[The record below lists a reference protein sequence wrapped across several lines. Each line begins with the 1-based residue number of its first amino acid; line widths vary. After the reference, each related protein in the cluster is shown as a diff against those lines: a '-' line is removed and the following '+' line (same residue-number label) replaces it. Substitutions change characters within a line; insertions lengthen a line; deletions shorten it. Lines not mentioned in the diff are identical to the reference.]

1 MTQAL
6 FFILKTLTQLYL
18 LLLLLRFWLP
28 LLRADFRN
36 PVAQGVLRLTSPL
49 INPLRRFIPP
59 IGRLDSATVLVAFA
73 IEYLL
78 ILVLL
83 ALSGASAGIL
93 PITATAIVDLGILS
107 LNMFFFVILI
117 KIILSW
123 VSPNNYNPVTAML
136 TTIAEPILQPFR
148 RLIPPLGGLDISP
161 IFAIV
166 LLQAG
171 VIILQTYK
179 PLPI

>member
-6 FFILKTLTQLYL
+6 IFILKTLTHLYL

-28 LLRADFRN
+28 VLRADFRN

-49 INPLRRFIPP
+49 IIPLRRFVPA
-59 IGRLDSATVLVAFA
+59 IGRVDTATVLVAFT

-78 ILVLL
+78 IVLL
-83 ALSGASAGIL
+83 LTLSGVTVAFV
-93 PITATAIVDLGILS
+93 PIALTSVLDLAVLS

-117 KIILSW
+117 KIIMSW
-123 VSPNNYNPVTAML
+123 VAPHNYNPVTAML
-136 TTIAEPILQPFR
+136 TSLSEPILRPFR
-148 RLIPPLGGLDISP
+148 RLIPPIGGLDVSP
-161 IFAIV
+161 ILAIV

-171 VIILQTYK
+171 IIVLQTYK

>member
-28 LLRADFRN
+28 MFRADFRN
-36 PVAQGVLRLTSPL
+36 PVAQGILRLTSPL
-49 INPLRRFIPP
+49 IIPLRRFIPP
-59 IGRLDSATVLVAFA
+59 IGRIDTATVLVAFG

-83 ALSGASAGIL
+83 GLGGGSAGIL
-93 PITATAIVDLGILS
+93 PIATTALLDLAILS
-107 LNMFFFVILI
+107 FNMFFFVILI

-123 VSPNNYNPVTAML
+123 VAPHNYNPATAML
-136 TTIAEPILQPFR
+136 TSIAEPILRPFR
-148 RLIPPLGGLDISP
+148 RFIPPIGGLDISP
-161 IFAIV
+161 VFAIV
-166 LLQAG
+166 FLQAG
-171 VIILQTYK
+171 VIILQSYK

>member
-6 FFILKTLTQLYL
+6 IFILKTLTHLYM

-28 LLRADFRN
+28 VLRADFRN

-49 INPLRRFIPP
+49 VVPLRRFVPA
-59 IGRLDSATVLVAFA
+59 IGRVDTATVLIAFT

-78 ILVLL
+78 ILLL
-83 ALSGASAGIL
+83 LTLSRVTPQFV
-93 PITATAIVDLGILS
+93 PIAVTAILDLAVLS

-117 KIILSW
+117 KIIMSW
-123 VSPNNYNPVTAML
+123 VAPHNYNPVTAML
-136 TTIAEPILQPFR
+136 TTLSEPILRPFR
-148 RLIPPLGGLDISP
+148 RLIPPIGGLDVSP
-161 IFAIV
+161 ILAIV
-166 LLQAG
+166 LMQAG
-171 VIILQTYK
+171 IIVLQTYK

>member
-6 FFILKTLTQLYL
+6 IFVLKTFTHLYL

-28 LLRADFRN
+28 VLRADFRN
-36 PVAQGVLRLTSPL
+36 PIAQGILRITSPL
-49 INPLRRFIPP
+49 VIPLRRFVPA
-59 IGRLDSATVLVAFA
+59 IGRVDTATVLVAFT

-78 ILVLL
+78 ILLL
-83 ALSGASAGIL
+83 LTLSRITPEFL
-93 PITATAIVDLGILS
+93 PIAITAIMDLAVLS

-117 KIILSW
+117 KIIMSW
-123 VSPNNYNPVTAML
+123 VAPNNYNPVTAML
-136 TTIAEPILQPFR
+136 TTISEPVLRPFR
-148 RLIPPLGGLDISP
+148 RILPPIGGIDISP

-166 LLQAG
+166 IIQAG
-171 VIILQTYK
+171 IIILQTYK

>member
-6 FFILKTLTQLYL
+6 YFILKTLTQLYL
-18 LLLLLRFWLP
+18 LLLILRFWLP
-28 LLRADFRN
+28 MLRADFRN

-49 INPLRRFIPP
+49 VVPLRRFVPP
-59 IGRLDSATVLVAFA
+59 IGRIDTSTVLVAFV

-78 ILVLL
+78 ILLL
-83 ALSGASAGIL
+83 LMLTSRAAGFL
-93 PITATAIVDLGILS
+93 PIAITALMELAVLS

-123 VSPNNYNPVTAML
+123 VAPQNYNPVTAML
-136 TTIAEPILQPFR
+136 TTLSEPILRPFR
-148 RLIPPLGGLDISP
+148 RWVPPLGGLDISP

-171 VIILQTYK
+171 VIILQNYK

>member
-6 FFILKTLTQLYL
+6 IFVLKTFTHLYL

-28 LLRADFRN
+28 VLRADFRN
-36 PVAQGVLRLTSPL
+36 PVAQGILRITSPL
-49 INPLRRFIPP
+49 VIPLRRFVPA
-59 IGRLDSATVLVAFA
+59 IGRVDTATVLVAFT

-78 ILVLL
+78 ILLL
-83 ALSGASAGIL
+83 LTLSRITPEFL
-93 PITATAIVDLGILS
+93 PIAITAIMDLAVLS

-117 KIILSW
+117 KIIMSW
-123 VSPNNYNPVTAML
+123 VAPNNYNPVTAML
-136 TTIAEPILQPFR
+136 TTISEPVLRPFR
-148 RLIPPLGGLDISP
+148 RMLPPIGGIDISP

-166 LLQAG
+166 IIQAG
-171 VIILQTYK
+171 IIILQTYK

>member
-6 FFILKTLTQLYL
+6 IFVLKTFTHLYL

-28 LLRADFRN
+28 VLRADFRN
-36 PVAQGVLRLTSPL
+36 PVAQGVLRITSPL
-49 INPLRRFIPP
+49 VIPLRRFVPA
-59 IGRLDSATVLVAFA
+59 IGRVDTATVLVAFT

-78 ILVLL
+78 ILLL
-83 ALSGASAGIL
+83 LTLSRITPEFL
-93 PITATAIVDLGILS
+93 PIAITAIMDLAVLS

-117 KIILSW
+117 KIIMSW
-123 VSPNNYNPVTAML
+123 VAPNNYNPVTAML
-136 TTIAEPILQPFR
+136 TTISEPVLRPFR
-148 RLIPPLGGLDISP
+148 RILPPIGGIDISP

-166 LLQAG
+166 IIQAG
-171 VIILQTYK
+171 IIILQTYK

>member
-6 FFILKTLTQLYL
+6 IFVLKTFTHLYL

-28 LLRADFRN
+28 VLRADFRN
-36 PVAQGVLRLTSPL
+36 PVAQGILRITSPL
-49 INPLRRFIPP
+49 VIPLRRFIPA
-59 IGRLDSATVLVAFA
+59 IGRVDTATVLVAFT

-78 ILVLL
+78 ILLL
-83 ALSGASAGIL
+83 LTLSRITPEFL
-93 PITATAIVDLGILS
+93 PIAITAIMDLAVLS

-117 KIILSW
+117 KIIMSW
-123 VSPNNYNPVTAML
+123 VAPNNYNPVTAML
-136 TTIAEPILQPFR
+136 TTISEPVLRPFR
-148 RLIPPLGGLDISP
+148 RILPPIGGIDISP

-166 LLQAG
+166 IIQAG
-171 VIILQTYK
+171 IIILQTYK

>member
-6 FFILKTLTQLYL
+6 IFVLKTFTHLYL

-36 PVAQGVLRLTSPL
+36 PVAQGVLRITSPL
-49 INPLRRFIPP
+49 VVPLRRFIPA
-59 IGRLDSATVLVAFA
+59 IGRVDTATVLVAFT

-78 ILVLL
+78 ILLL
-83 ALSGASAGIL
+83 LTLSRITPEFL
-93 PITATAIVDLGILS
+93 PIAITAIMDLAVLS

-117 KIILSW
+117 KIIMSW
-123 VSPNNYNPVTAML
+123 VAPNNYNPVTAML
-136 TTIAEPILQPFR
+136 TTISEPVLRPFR
-148 RLIPPLGGLDISP
+148 RMLPPIGGIDISP

-166 LLQAG
+166 IIQAG
-171 VIILQTYK
+171 IIILQTYK

>member
-6 FFILKTLTQLYL
+6 YFILKTLTQLYL
-18 LLLLLRFWLP
+18 LLLILRFWLP
-28 LLRADFRN
+28 MFRADFRN

-49 INPLRRFIPP
+49 VIPLRRFIPP
-59 IGRLDSATVLVAFA
+59 IGRIDTSTVLVAFV
-73 IEYLL
+73 IEYAL

-83 ALSGASAGIL
+83 ALSGRSAGFG
-93 PITATAIVDLGILS
+93 PIALTSLMELAVLS

-123 VSPNNYNPVTAML
+123 VAPNNYNPVTAML
-136 TTIAEPILQPFR
+136 STLAEPILRPFR
-148 RLIPPLGGLDISP
+148 RFVPPLGGLDISP

-171 VIILQTYK
+171 VIILQSYK

>member
-6 FFILKTLTQLYL
+6 IFILKTLTHLYL

-28 LLRADFRN
+28 VLRADFRN

-49 INPLRRFIPP
+49 VVPLRRFVPA
-59 IGRLDSATVLVAFA
+59 IGRVDTATVLIAFT

-78 ILVLL
+78 ILLL
-83 ALSGASAGIL
+83 LTLSRVTPQFV
-93 PITATAIVDLGILS
+93 PIAVTAILDLAVLS

-117 KIILSW
+117 KIIMSW
-123 VSPNNYNPVTAML
+123 VAPHNYNPVTAML
-136 TTIAEPILQPFR
+136 TTLSEPILRPFR
-148 RLIPPLGGLDISP
+148 RLIPPIGGLDVSP
-161 IFAIV
+161 ILAIV
-166 LLQAG
+166 LMQAG
-171 VIILQTYK
+171 IIVLQTYK

>member
-6 FFILKTLTQLYL
+6 IFILKTFTHLYL

-28 LLRADFRN
+28 VLRADFRN
-36 PVAQGVLRLTSPL
+36 PVAQGVLRITSPL
-49 INPLRRFIPP
+49 VIPLRRFVPAV
-59 IGRLDSATVLVAFA
+59 GRVDTATVLVAFT

-78 ILVLL
+78 ILLL
-83 ALSGASAGIL
+83 LTLSRITPEFL
-93 PITATAIVDLGILS
+93 PIAITAIMDLAVLS

-117 KIILSW
+117 KIIMSW
-123 VSPNNYNPVTAML
+123 VAPNNYNPVTAML
-136 TTIAEPILQPFR
+136 TTLSEPVLRPFR
-148 RLIPPLGGLDISP
+148 RILPPIGGLDISP

-166 LLQAG
+166 IIQAG
-171 VIILQTYK
+171 IIILQTYK

>member
-49 INPLRRFIPP
+49 INPWRRFIPP

>member
-6 FFILKTLTQLYL
+6 YFILKTLTQLYL
-18 LLLLLRFWLP
+18 LLLILRFWLP
-28 LLRADFRN
+28 MFRADFRN

-49 INPLRRFIPP
+49 VIPLRRFIPP
-59 IGRLDSATVLVAFA
+59 IGRIDTSTVLVAFV
-73 IEYLL
+73 IEYAL

-83 ALSGASAGIL
+83 ALGGRSAGFV
-93 PITATAIVDLGILS
+93 PIALTSLVELAVLS

-123 VSPNNYNPVTAML
+123 VAPHNYNPVTAML
-136 TTIAEPILQPFR
+136 TTLAEPILRPFR
-148 RLIPPLGGLDISP
+148 RFIPPLGGLDISP

-171 VIILQTYK
+171 VIILQSYK
-179 PLPI
+179 PLPV

>member
-6 FFILKTLTQLYL
+6 IFILKTLTHLYL

-28 LLRADFRN
+28 VLRADFRN

-49 INPLRRFIPP
+49 VVPLRRFVPA
-59 IGRLDSATVLVAFA
+59 IGRVDTATVLIAFT

-78 ILVLL
+78 ILLL
-83 ALSGASAGIL
+83 LTLSRVTPL
-93 PITATAIVDLGILS
+93 FVPIAVTAILDLAVLS

-117 KIILSW
+117 KIIMSW
-123 VSPNNYNPVTAML
+123 VAPHNYNPVTAML
-136 TTIAEPILQPFR
+136 TTLSEPILRPFR
-148 RLIPPLGGLDISP
+148 RLIPPIGGLDVSP
-161 IFAIV
+161 ILAIV
-166 LLQAG
+166 LMQAG
-171 VIILQTYK
+171 IIVLQTYK